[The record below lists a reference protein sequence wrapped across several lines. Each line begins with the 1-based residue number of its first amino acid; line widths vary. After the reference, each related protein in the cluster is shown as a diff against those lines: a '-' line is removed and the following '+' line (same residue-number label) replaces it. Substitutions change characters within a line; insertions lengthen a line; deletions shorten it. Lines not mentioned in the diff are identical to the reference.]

1 MARSRIAPAVLLL
14 VAATLAGCSDDGTS
28 TEPATSDA
36 STSSTAAAAD
46 DGAGAVV
53 AADGTVFPGEEW
65 AVADPADHGID
76 PAGLE
81 AARAYAFEPQHRTQG
96 LVVVHEGE
104 IVGEWYAEGSDAD
117 SWAASWS
124 VGKSFTSA
132 AVGIA
137 IEEGAIAG
145 VDEPAATYL
154 TEWAGT
160 DKAEI
165 TVEHLLQMTSGL
177 AFDEDY
183 RGGTESEIV
192 RMVTSEP
199 DQLAFARSVPQEV
212 PPGSR
217 WSYSSGDT
225 MLLSGVVEAAVGR
238 PLADYAAE
246 VLLDPIGIDQVEW
259 WRDAEGHTLGYCC
272 LDTTSRDFA
281 RLGLL
286 YLHEGR
292 WGDEQIVPAEWVRAS
307 IDPVETSDGAYG
319 YQWWTYG
326 IEGVP
331 DDAFL
336 AEGIDGQF
344 IHVIPSLDLVV
355 VRNGEYVKD
364 PRPPVADPNL
374 FGRYPSGSLV
384 EGRGTAE
391 PEGWDSSEL
400 LTPIV
405 EAVGG

>member
-1 MARSRIAPAVLLL
+1 MARWRSAPLALL
-14 VAATLAGCSDDGTS
+14 VAAAVLAGCSDD
-28 TEPATSDA
+28 DA
-36 STSSTAAAAD
+36 STSAPSTTEVPSATEAET
-46 DGAGAVV
+46 DGPIV
-53 AADGTVFPGEEW
+53 ATDGTIFPGDEW

-81 AARAYAFEPQHRTQG
+81 AARAYAFEPQHRTQS
-96 LVVVHEGE
+96 LVIVHEGE

-137 IEEGAIAG
+137 VEEGAIAG

-154 TEWAGT
+154 PEWAGT
-160 DKAEI
+160 GYADI

-192 RMVTSEP
+192 RMVTSAP
-199 DQLAFARSVPQEV
+199 DQLAFARSVPQGV
-212 PPGSR
+212 PPGTR

-225 MLLSGVVEAAVGR
+225 MLLSGVVEAAVGQ

-246 VLLDPIGIDQVEW
+246 VLFEPIGIDQVEW

-292 WGDEQIVPAEWVRAS
+292 WGDEQVVPAEWVRAS
-307 IDPVETSDGAYG
+307 IDPVAESGGDYG
-319 YQWWTYG
+319 YQWWTYD

-364 PRPPVADPNL
+364 PGPPVADPNL

-391 PEGWDSSEL
+391 PEGWSSSEL
-400 LTPIV
+400 LTPII
-405 EAVGG
+405 EAIEG